1 MVATKEV
8 MEKMG
13 YFFDEM
19 GAGSSPEL
27 KGKWHPEE
35 KSISTGEYFLTSIG
49 KVLFDYADN
58 DGAIFEREDFPQ

>member
-35 KSISTGEYFLTSIG
+35 KSISTGEYFLTLQITTARFSRER
-49 KVLFDYADN
+49 
-58 DGAIFEREDFPQ
+58 IFRNED